1 VKKLQNNSLNDA
13 YIKPDQLCVGLYI
26 HLDLSWTKHPFSF
39 ASFKI
44 EKPDQISTIKGLG
57 LKRIRYSPV
66 KSDCAPVAIEVAP
79 IADSVTASAVD
90 SSAAVSLSNISVQN
104 TEASAPPESVSLA
117 QAALDAIIQN
127 AEAPICE
134 QKRLMMERMNK
145 QGEKILACEH
155 EFLAA
160 TRALKGMWQNMFS
173 DPVGVS
179 ESATHMID
187 GMVESAMME
196 AEIAIHLMIDN
207 KNGSDIYT
215 HALNVAILSMILAK
229 EMGFSIEEI
238 KLIGLGAV
246 FHDVGCTDIPRR
258 IKEKIEPLT
267 PAEAEVMHRHCKNGI
282 DICNRLQLPYEALL
296 IVWQHHERTDGSGY
310 PARLKDKQIS
320 PLACIVAVADA
331 FDEIC
336 NPVNKA
342 LAHSPHD
349 ALSLI
354 YAQQRTKFD
363 GRTLTA
369 LVHSLGVYPPGTI
382 VLLSNGVIGMVV
394 AVNAKRPLKPTVLV
408 YDAAIPKDEV
418 MLIDLEQD
426 TSVSVTKTLS
436 AHQLAPEILEFLAPG
451 KRASYYFRP
460 IAAD

>member
-1 VKKLQNNSLNDA
+1 MKKLQKNSLNDA
-13 YIKPDQLCVGLYI
+13 YIRPEQLCVGLYI
-26 HLDLSWTKHPFSF
+26 HLDLGWTKHPFSF

-44 EKPDQISTIKGLG
+44 EKPEQISTIKGLG
-57 LKRIRYSPV
+57 LKRIRYSPI
-66 KSDCAPVAIEVAP
+66 KSDCEPASDVPSANDDSLTSPSDAPMAQKTQTQAP
-79 IADSVTASAVD
+79 GQTEPV
-90 SSAAVSLSNISVQN
+90 SAAQASLDAITHS
-104 TEASAPPESVSLA
+104 ASAPVNE
-117 QAALDAIIQN
+117 
-127 AEAPICE
+127 E
-134 QKRLMMERMNK
+134 KRAMMERMNK
-145 QGEKILACEH
+145 QGEKILACER

-160 TRALKGMWQNMFS
+160 ARALKSMWQNMFA
-173 DPVGVS
+173 DPLGVS
-179 ESATHMID
+179 EQATEMVD
-187 GMVESAMME
+187 GMAESAMME
-196 AEIAIHLMIDN
+196 AEIAIHLMIDS
-207 KNGSDIYT
+207 KNGSDMYT

-258 IKEKIEPLT
+258 IKEKNEPLT
-267 PAEAEVMHRHCKNGI
+267 PAEAEIMHRHCKNGI

-310 PARLKDKQIS
+310 PARLRDKQIS
-320 PLACIVAVADA
+320 PLASIVAVADA

-336 NPVNKA
+336 NPINKS
-342 LAHSPHD
+342 LAHTPHE

-363 GRTLTA
+363 ARTLTA

-394 AVNAKRPLKPTVLV
+394 AVNAKRPLKPTVLI
-408 YDAAIPKDEV
+408 YDADIPKDEV
-418 MLIDLEQD
+418 MLIDLDQD
-426 TSVSVTKTLS
+426 ASVTVTKTV
-436 AHQLAPEILEFLAPG
+436 APHQLAPEILDYLAPG

-460 IAAD
+460 VETV

>member
-1 VKKLQNNSLNDA
+1 MKKLQNNSLNDA

-26 HLDLSWTKHPFSF
+26 HLDLGWTKHPFSF

-57 LKRIRYSPV
+57 LKRIRYSPT
-66 KSDCAPVAIEVAP
+66 KSDCEPATVA
-79 IADSVTASAVD
+79 ADSAND
-90 SSAAVSLSNISVQN
+90 SGTSSDQSQHSEQSSESTSAAQ
-104 TEASAPPESVSLA
+104 AS
-117 QAALDAIIQN
+117 LDAITHAAN
-127 AEAPICE
+127 APVNEA
-134 QKRLMMERMNK
+134 KRLMMERMNI
-145 QGEKILACEH
+145 QGEKILACER

-160 TRALKGMWQNMFS
+160 ARALKAMWQNMFA
-173 DPVGVS
+173 DPIGVS
-179 ESATHMID
+179 EQATEMVD
-187 GMVESAMME
+187 GMAESAMME

-229 EMGFSIEEI
+229 EMGFTIEEM

-258 IKEKIEPLT
+258 IKEKMEPLT
-267 PAEAEVMHRHCKNGI
+267 PAEAEIMHRHCKNGI

-296 IVWQHHERTDGSGY
+296 IVWQHHERADGSGY

-320 PLACIVAVADA
+320 PLASIVAVADA

-336 NPVNKA
+336 NPINKS
-342 LAHSPHD
+342 LAHTPHD

-369 LVHSLGVYPPGTI
+369 LVHSLGVYPPGTV

-408 YDAAIPKDEV
+408 YDAEIPKDEV

-426 TSVSVTKTLS
+426 SSVSITKTMS
-436 AHQLAPEILEFLAPG
+436 PHQLAPEIMDYLAPG

-460 IAAD
+460 VAAA